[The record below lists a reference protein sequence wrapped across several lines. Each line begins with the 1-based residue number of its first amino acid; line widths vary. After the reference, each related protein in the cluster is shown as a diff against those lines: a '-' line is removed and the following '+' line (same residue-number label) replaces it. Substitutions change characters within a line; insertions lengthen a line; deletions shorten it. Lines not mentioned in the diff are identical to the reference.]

1 MDSSDSS
8 GRSQSRTKSSGGC
21 VLKFG
26 TLVFLVSTILLL
38 VFFVFTFLYP
48 DNPFNPFP
56 PVENNSPVSQAATE
70 ILPSHTPI
78 LFPTSTA
85 TITPNFPTS
94 TATQL
99 PPPTEAVITILA
111 PTLPPLGSLHFTAQT
126 GTPVYTAHPNGC
138 DGIYL
143 AGNVIDSEGNPLAG
157 LLVIA
162 AGSLGDAALEAEPS
176 LSGLHPEFSPSGWQI
191 KISDTLLDSSEKVYV
206 ALYSLDSADPV
217 SDLVYVNT
225 YNDCDRNMIMV
236 NFVQEK

>member
-1 MDSSDSS
+1 MDSSDTSDRSQNNTKHSS
-8 GRSQSRTKSSGGC
+8 GC
-21 VLKFG
+21 VFKFG
-26 TLVFLVSTILLL
+26 TLVFLTGTLLL
-38 VFFVFTFLYP
+38 LGFFVYTYLAP
-48 DNPFNPFP
+48 NNPYNPFP
-56 PVENNSPVSQAATE
+56 PAEGNSQSIPPTLE

-78 LFPTSTA
+78 LIPTTTASLTPEILASTA
-85 TITPNFPTS
+85 TL
-94 TATQL
+94 L

-111 PTLPPLGSLHFTAQT
+111 PTTAPESALHFTAQT

-157 LLVIA
+157 MLVIA
-162 AGSLGDAALEAEPS
+162 AGTLGDTPLETEPS

-191 KISDTLLDSSEKVYV
+191 KLSDTLLDSSETVYV

-217 SDLVYVNT
+217 SELVYVDT

-236 NFVQEK
+236 NFVQQ